1 MILRTPRRNKT
12 GPRSVK
18 GLPVD
23 TAAKLFNDK
32 TFLRIADDLQSGRI
46 PLPKQT
52 LTHENLQVIIR
63 DSGTISYH
71 ALYWREDGIRTSL
84 TLGHH
89 SEGMRLPQ
97 ARQLTETIRKLSERG
112 IDVQDGLHKRLIRE
126 LTEQGEKWK
135 P

>member
-1 MILRTPRRNKT
+1 MILRTPRRK
-12 GPRSVK
+12 GGSRSVK
-18 GLPVD
+18 GLSAE
-23 TAAKLFNDK
+23 TAAKLFTDK
-32 TFLRIADDLQSGRI
+32 NFQRYANDLQNGNLT
-46 PLPKQT
+46 LPKVT

-63 DSGTISYH
+63 NTGTISYH
-71 ALYWREDGIRTSL
+71 ALYWTQDGVRTSL

-97 ARQLTETIRKLSERG
+97 ARQLTETIRKLADRG